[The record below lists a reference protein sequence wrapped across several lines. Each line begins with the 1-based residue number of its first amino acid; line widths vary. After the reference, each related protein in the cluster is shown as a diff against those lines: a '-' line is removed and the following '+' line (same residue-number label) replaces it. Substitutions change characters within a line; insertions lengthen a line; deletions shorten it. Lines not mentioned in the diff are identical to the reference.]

1 MKDELSLD
9 NILTEDQIG
18 NLFSDNPID
27 ETDDNKEE
35 TTPASEDTEEVDNIN
50 TETTETSPEELF
62 QDESESVG
70 SEDVNQ
76 GEKDTSSEGIKNSS
90 NFYSSIANAL
100 VEDGILQN
108 LDEEGLSNIK
118 TAEDF
123 AEAISSQIRSQMDE
137 RYKRVDEALN
147 AGVEPTQIQKYE
159 QYIQALDN
167 ITEDNISAEDDA
179 GENLRK
185 NLIYQDCI
193 NKGFS
198 QQKAMKMVERSL
210 KAGTDIEDAKD
221 ALQDNKTFYKDQYD
235 SVVKK
240 AKEDME
246 EYNKAVKKQADEFK
260 NSILNEKKAF
270 GEIAID
276 DATRK
281 KVYDSVCK
289 PIYTDPD
296 SGEKLTAIQ
305 KYERD
310 NRTDFLKNLGLL
322 FVLTDGFKSID
333 NLVNDKVKKETKK
346 SLRNLE
352 NTLKSSGNNLNRGT
366 LSFASNNGDT
376 DPESLFKGW
385 KLSV

>member
-1 MKDELSLD
+1 
-9 NILTEDQIG
+9 
-18 NLFSDNPID
+18 
-27 ETDDNKEE
+27 
-35 TTPASEDTEEVDNIN
+35 
-50 TETTETSPEELF
+50 
-62 QDESESVG
+62 
-70 SEDVNQ
+70 
-76 GEKDTSSEGIKNSS
+76 
-90 NFYSSIANAL
+90 
-100 VEDGILQN
+100 
-108 LDEEGLSNIK
+108 
-118 TAEDF
+118 
-123 AEAISSQIRSQMDE
+123 
-137 RYKRVDEALN
+137 
-147 AGVEPTQIQKYE
+147 
-159 QYIQALDN
+159 
-167 ITEDNISAEDDA
+167 
-179 GENLRK
+179 
-185 NLIYQDCI
+185 
-193 NKGFS
+193 
-198 QQKAMKMVERSL
+198 
-210 KAGTDIEDAKD
+210 
-221 ALQDNKTFYKDQYD
+221 
-235 SVVKK
+235 
-240 AKEDME
+240 ME
-246 EYNKAVKKQADEFK
+246 EYNKAVKKQAEEFK

>member
-246 EYNKAVKKQADEFK
+246 EYNKAVKKQAEEFK

-281 KVYDSVCK
+281 KVYDSVYK

>member
-1 MKDELSLD
+1 
-9 NILTEDQIG
+9 
-18 NLFSDNPID
+18 
-27 ETDDNKEE
+27 
-35 TTPASEDTEEVDNIN
+35 
-50 TETTETSPEELF
+50 
-62 QDESESVG
+62 
-70 SEDVNQ
+70 
-76 GEKDTSSEGIKNSS
+76 
-90 NFYSSIANAL
+90 
-100 VEDGILQN
+100 
-108 LDEEGLSNIK
+108 
-118 TAEDF
+118 
-123 AEAISSQIRSQMDE
+123 
-137 RYKRVDEALN
+137 
-147 AGVEPTQIQKYE
+147 
-159 QYIQALDN
+159 
-167 ITEDNISAEDDA
+167 
-179 GENLRK
+179 
-185 NLIYQDCI
+185 
-193 NKGFS
+193 
-198 QQKAMKMVERSL
+198 
-210 KAGTDIEDAKD
+210 
-221 ALQDNKTFYKDQYD
+221 
-235 SVVKK
+235 
-240 AKEDME
+240 ME
-246 EYNKAVKKQADEFK
+246 EYNKAVKKQAEEFK

-276 DATRK
+276 DVTRK

>member
-246 EYNKAVKKQADEFK
+246 EYNKAVKKQAEEFK

-305 KYERD
+305 KYESD

>member
-27 ETDDNKEE
+27 ETDDNKDE
-35 TTPASEDTEEVDNIN
+35 TTPASEDTDEVDNIN

-147 AGVEPTQIQKYE
+147 AGVEPTQIQRYE

-246 EYNKAVKKQADEFK
+246 EHNKAVKKQAEEFK